1 MGIFFIYNDYV
12 YKEGENI
19 ISPDSRG
26 LRYGDGLFETV
37 KVIKG
42 EIQLKNFHF
51 ERLLSGMKTLQFE
64 IPRHF
69 TASFLEEKMQELCKR
84 NRHNSV
90 ARVRLM
96 IFRGDG
102 GLYDPEN
109 HFPNYIIQSWEISD
123 EMELNSNGLAI
134 DIYPDAKKSCD
145 ELANL
150 KSNNFLPYAMA
161 ALYAK
166 KIGVNDGLLLNN
178 YGRIA
183 DSTIAN
189 IFIIKD
195 ETIYTPALSEGCIA
209 GVMRRFILEEL
220 KLNFKIMEREISVN
234 DLENADEVFLT
245 NSIKGIRWVKQFKDK
260 EYRNDTVGLIHAELQ
275 RQLI

>member
-1 MGIFFIYNDYV
+1 MSIFFVFNDKI

-19 ISPDSRG
+19 VSADNRG
-26 LRYGDGLFETV
+26 LRYGDGLFETL

-51 ERLLSGMKTLQFE
+51 ERLLSGMKTLHFE
-64 IPRHF
+64 TPKYF
-69 TASFLEEKMQELCKR
+69 TASFLEKKIQELCIKSD
-84 NRHNSV
+84 HNSV
-90 ARVRLM
+90 ARGRLM

-102 GLYDPEN
+102 GLYDAKD
-109 HFPNYIIQSWEISD
+109 HFPNYCIQSWEIND
-123 EMELNSNGLAI
+123 TTELNSNGLVI

-145 ELANL
+145 ELSNI
-150 KSNNFLPYAMA
+150 KSNNFLHYAMA

-166 KIGVNDGLLLNN
+166 KIKVNDCLLLNN

-189 IFIIKD
+189 IFIIKN
-195 ETIYTPALSEGCIA
+195 EIIYTPALSEGCIA
-209 GVMRRFILEEL
+209 GVMRRFIIE
-220 KLNFKIMEREISVN
+220 KLQTGFKIIEKEISID

-245 NSIKGIRWVKQFKDK
+245 NSIKGIRWVKQFKNS
-260 EYRNDTVGLIHAELQ
+260 EYTNIIVNHIHRLI
-275 RQLI
+275 IKSIY